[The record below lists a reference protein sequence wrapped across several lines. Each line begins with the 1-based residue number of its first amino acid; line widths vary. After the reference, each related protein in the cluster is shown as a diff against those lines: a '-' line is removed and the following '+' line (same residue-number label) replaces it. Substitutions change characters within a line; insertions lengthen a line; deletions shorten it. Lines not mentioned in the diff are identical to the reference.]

1 MKNLLIVLRVCVLV
15 LIIQNEN
22 KSNSGCRRAIYS
34 QQIRLGYVFFAN
46 DPASII
52 NHYIIYR
59 EISSSQ
65 PSSSM
70 DILTACRIGHTTTAV
85 FSFDRKQG
93 IYASMNF
100 KVQYFVLGLQGQP
113 TNRNICIYI
122 L

>member
-46 DPASII
+46 DHLLLTI
-52 NHYIIYR
+52 IIYR

-70 DILTACRIGHTTTAV
+70 DILTACRIGHTITAV
-85 FSFDRKQG
+85 FSFDRKQD

-100 KVQYFVLGLQGQP
+100 KVQYCVLGY
-113 TNRNICIYI
+113 IYI
-122 L
+122 YIYGINYGKLTCR

>member
-1 MKNLLIVLRVCVLV
+1 
-15 LIIQNEN
+15 
-22 KSNSGCRRAIYS
+22 
-34 QQIRLGYVFFAN
+34 
-46 DPASII
+46 
-52 NHYIIYR
+52 
-59 EISSSQ
+59 
-65 PSSSM
+65 M

-122 L
+122 YIYYKNYIYIYIWYKLWKAYMSLGQTLGGCIRLP